1 MVVKPGSSELAHVDL
16 LPGLDYQ
23 PPCNHPLR
31 SPTDFW
37 YSVGVHSMA
46 EELFNHG
53 YPEAAYQDPNY
64 QNMSNMQRFLEE
76 KETYFAGRHGVYD
89 GRQPLFNGEKLSP
102 AVVSYHDAPQ
112 PWPQQLHIPHT
123 VYHQEPCTRGWTL
136 SDPDSWSATTGK
148 TWSPRASE
156 SCPDQDP
163 RYLSWPAPHG
173 YPAGYAL
180 PNYDTSLAQ
189 GVGLS
194 SPQSVTGTL
203 SEIQQ
208 SPDNEAECA
217 SMTGRMHVSDHG
229 CLDSTADRITRTATH
244 HPNEVLCSTA
254 NESVP
259 TSPDLRD
266 ENVAME
272 SVSGDD
278 NGDGDRDGSDYSPQ
292 SRLSRKSKTQ
302 KGRAKLQ
309 TKGLRS
315 PTTKRSS
322 VSKKD
327 LHQLTTPAKITK
339 RTSPQ
344 SKPDVQA
351 STSMSPPVSKPSNPH
366 DFACTQCESTFP
378 SVSALQKHTL
388 SAHTRPFICS
398 FRRYGCT
405 SRFGSK
411 NEWKRHVSSQHLRPG
426 IYRCDLG
433 PCAPTQPL
441 GSPPRRSKPEQH
453 NNNNNN
459 RHQAAAEQQQSHNDF
474 NRKDLF
480 TQHLRRMHAP
490 GLSASRPAKDAFTN
504 GLEAVRRRCWILLRE
519 TPPRSIC
526 PYCAPHPSRPS
537 PPPADAS
544 AAAKKKA
551 SKPVVFEGKGSW
563 DERMEHVGRHLEKEG
578 GGGEEDMGVEVE
590 DVGLRDWMVREG
602 LVSWEKGAWVVV
614 GAGGRRRRG
623 AGVAVTTAAVKKE
636 EDEEEE
642 EDADGEADADGE
654 EE

>member
-1 MVVKPGSSELAHVDL
+1 MVIKPGSSELAYIDL

-23 PPCNHPLR
+23 PPCNHPLTN
-31 SPTDFW
+31 PTHCW
-37 YSVGVHSMA
+37 YSIGVHSMT

-53 YPEAAYQDPNY
+53 YPDPAYQDPNY

-102 AVVSYHDAPQ
+102 AIVGYHDAPQ

-123 VYHQEPCTRGWTL
+123 VYHQEPCPRGWTL

-163 RYLSWPAPHG
+163 RYLSWPAPHR
-173 YPAGYAL
+173 YQAGHAL

-229 CLDSTADRITRTATH
+229 CPDSTADRTTRTAPH
-244 HPNEVLCSTA
+244 HPNEVLGSTA
-254 NESVP
+254 NGSVP
-259 TSPDLRD
+259 ASPDLQD

-292 SRLSRKSKTQ
+292 SRLTRKSKTQ
-302 KGRAKLQ
+302 KGRARLQ

-315 PTTKRSS
+315 PPTKRSS
-322 VSKKD
+322 VSKTD

-351 STSMSPPVSKPSNPH
+351 GTSLSPPASQPSNPH
-366 DFACTQCESTFP
+366 DFACTQCESAFA
-378 SVSALQKHTL
+378 SVSALQKHIL

-433 PCAPTQPL
+433 PCAPTRL
-441 GSPPRRSKPEQH
+441 LASPPRRKAEH
-453 NNNNNN
+453 
-459 RHQAAAEQQQSHNDF
+459 RHQATEQSHNDF

-490 GLSASRPAKDAFTN
+490 GVSASRPAREAFAN
-504 GLEAVRRRCWILLRE
+504 SLEAVRRRCWILLRE

-537 PPPADAS
+537 ATPADAS
-544 AAAKKKA
+544 AKKKA
-551 SKPVVFEGKGSW
+551 ATKPAVFEGKGSW
-563 DERMEHVGRHLEKEG
+563 DERMEHVGRHLEKEAG
-578 GGGEEDMGVEVE
+578 EDMGVEVE
-590 DVGLRDWMVREG
+590 DVGLRDWMVKED
-602 LVSWEKGAWVVV
+602 LISWEKGAWVVV

-623 AGVAVTTAAVKKE
+623 GVPVTTAVIKKE
-636 EDEEEE
+636 EEEEEEE

-654 EE
+654 DE